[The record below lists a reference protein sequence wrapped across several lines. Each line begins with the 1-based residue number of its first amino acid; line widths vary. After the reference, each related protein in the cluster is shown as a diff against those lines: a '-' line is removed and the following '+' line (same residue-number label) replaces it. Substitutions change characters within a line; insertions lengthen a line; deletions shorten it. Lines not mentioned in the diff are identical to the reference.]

1 MQKSHILI
9 PRWNHGTPVR
19 CKLPLSVVT
28 FPPLSLQGSKK
39 RKNTRRTGITLFLQ
53 RGCNMVLWLY
63 PLCLSVISV
72 DGKRE
77 MTGKQL
83 RVYGNWWG
91 WCGDMPW
98 PLLIMF
104 PLYFVQYTRL
114 PQFTHVN
121 RTCSLTQGYFEKGEN
136 VYRGLMRIC
145 SP

>member
-28 FPPLSLQGSKK
+28 FPPLSLKDSKK
-39 RKNTRRTGITLFLQ
+39 KKYRKDRHNIIFATSFP
-53 RGCNMVLWLY
+53 MAV
-63 PLCLSVISV
+63 S
-72 DGKRE
+72 
-77 MTGKQL
+77 
-83 RVYGNWWG
+83 
-91 WCGDMPW
+91 
-98 PLLIMF
+98 IMF
-104 PLYFVQYTRL
+104 VCNICRWKKTEDWKAAQRLWKLVRMMWGHALTTINHIPLYFVQHRRL

-145 SP
+145 ST